1 MANIF
6 SIKRYKTMN
15 DRRRNIMFFSV
26 MAVIAV
32 FVLWR
37 CQFGFAQSDEFLHIS
52 IPYRM
57 IQGDILLV
65 EEWHQTQ
72 LAGFVYYP
80 VTKLIFSLLGSA
92 DGLVIWSR
100 IACVMLELSVAVF
113 IYFRLKSFSWIGASV
128 AAVSFALYTPVAM
141 TSIYYYSVGIMTM
154 VITTVLI
161 ATANKHMRRDYF
173 IAGVSMAA
181 SVLSFPHVAFMY
193 FIYAI
198 VVFAAWRKYKA
209 IKKENYGKNEFL
221 SPEMFGFF
229 TLGVVFLTVI
239 FAIYLIIYVP
249 FDKLLLSIKPIMI
262 DEHHNITFLFKIIV
276 YFGSVVLYNSKIVGV
291 LMALLLAEMIFRRKF
306 RDVTYLVA
314 AAIMTILLQVH
325 ILAVNHKIDFLM
337 FAPTCFGIFC
347 ALISQNEKVKRL
359 FCTLYIP
366 GLVYTFFLNLSSNQ
380 GFVAVSAAATVSTIA
395 SIVMAVICFK
405 DIIADISDA
414 KLRKICVS
422 VICCLLIVQIAFQGY
437 SRYVSIYGPGEIE
450 NQNVKLD
457 YGVMKGLTVDSGH
470 AADYHMYYDIVE
482 TAEQNYNYEK
492 VMAATM
498 RSWMNFMF
506 GKEICSFSAYLN
518 YVDEEFMNKQA
529 MYFEVNPHKM
539 PDIVYVQKEDTEFN
553 DWFMTNYSGYNI
565 DEYDFGYIIYKNGC
579 KKQ

>member
-1 MANIF
+1 MANT
-6 SIKRYKTMN
+6 YKALN
-15 DRRRNIMFFSV
+15 NRSKNIIFFSV
-26 MAVIAV
+26 MAAIAV

-57 IQGDILLV
+57 IQGDVLLV

-72 LAGFVYYP
+72 LSGFVYYP

-100 IACVMLELSVAVF
+100 IACVVLELAIAVF

-161 ATANKHMRRDYF
+161 ATAKKHIRRDYF
-173 IAGVSMAA
+173 LAGISMAA
-181 SVLSFPHVAFMY
+181 SVLSFPHAAFMY

-198 VVFAAWRKYKA
+198 VVFIAWRRYRA
-209 IKKENYGKNEFL
+209 IKKEDYGQNEFL

-229 TLGVVFLTVI
+229 TLGVVFMTII
-239 FAIYLIIYVP
+239 FAIYLIVCVP
-249 FDKLLLSIKPIMI
+249 FDKLLLSVKPIMI

-291 LMALLLAEMIFRRKF
+291 LMAALLAEMIFRRKF
-306 RDVTYLVA
+306 KDTTYLVA
-314 AAIMTILLQVH
+314 AAVMTILLQVH
-325 ILAVNHKIDFLM
+325 ILVFNHQIDYLM
-337 FAPTCFGIFC
+337 FAPTCLGIFC
-347 ALISQNEKVKRL
+347 ALISKNEKVRRL

-380 GFVAVSAAATVSTIA
+380 GFIAVSAAATVSTIA
-395 SIVMAVICFK
+395 SIVMAVICFGE
-405 DIIADISDA
+405 IIADTSDV
-414 KLRKICVS
+414 KLKKICIAA
-422 VICCLLIVQIAFQGY
+422 ICCLLVVQIAFQGY

-470 AADYHMYYDIVE
+470 AADYDMYYDIVE

-518 YVDEEFMNKQA
+518 YVDEEFMTKQA
-529 MYFEVNPHKM
+529 MYFDVNPHKM
-539 PDIVYVQKEDTEFN
+539 PDLVYAQKENPEFV
-553 DWFMTNYSGYNI
+553 DWFMTNYSGYSV
-565 DEYDFGYIIYKNGC
+565 DEYDFGYIIYKNGS